1 MRISIKPEVWNQI
14 ISKMNLTEFLD
25 KQHRKRQGF
34 RESNLMTWES
44 LWSRLNLILIG
55 NTSDDTISLET
66 ELIEEVYEF
75 LAVSSSLLQDLI
87 GLKEDFTRLSDFS
100 KFLELSWT
108 PIFIHRCVII
118 SLRKVCD

>member
-1 MRISIKPEVWNQI
+1 
-14 ISKMNLTEFLD
+14 
-25 KQHRKRQGF
+25 
-34 RESNLMTWES
+34 MTWES